1 MGDNID
7 SVVQAEGLTL
17 DELNATSN
25 RQNRVTKKM
34 QLMRMLGMVFLQI
47 IIKFII
53 QLTAEIVE

>member
-53 QLTAEIVE
+53 QLTAEILE